1 MKITVI
7 GGGNIGTQ
15 FAVHCSQQNDTC
27 IYTSTPEVFI
37 PDIRIIDENSRI
49 TLTGKNIRATYDA
62 DIAFK
67 NADYIFITYPAFM
80 LGKIAED
87 LLPFAHDGLHIGIIP
102 GTGGGECAFREH
114 IKKGATLFGLQ
125 RVPSVARL
133 TEKGKEVRAVGYRAQ
148 LYVAALPHEKARK
161 IARTVEDIF
170 GISCDSMPNYLNL
183 TLTPSNPILHTTRL
197 RTLFGDYRK
206 GVFYD
211 RVPLF
216 YEEWNDESSELL
228 FKCDAE
234 VQQICAAL
242 SEFDLSFV
250 KSLKDHYENHTIQG
264 FTAKLRSITG
274 FKGLPSPMIQTD
286 RGYIPDFSS
295 RYFSADFPYGL
306 SILVQIG
313 EFLGLNISNM
323 KETLEWY
330 RKVSDNTDEFSFA
343 DFGINDLESFL
354 KFYRT

>member
-37 PDIRIIDENSRI
+37 PDIRIIDENGRI
-49 TLTGKNIRATYDA
+49 TLTGKNIRATSDA
-62 DIAFK
+62 DTAFK

-80 LGKIAED
+80 LDGIAET
-87 LLPFAHDGLHIGIIP
+87 LLPFAHDGLHIGIVP
-102 GTGGGECAFREH
+102 GTGGGECAFRKH
-114 IKKGATLFGLQ
+114 IKKGATVFGLQ

-133 TEKGKEVRAVGYRAQ
+133 TERGKEVRAVGYRNQ
-148 LYVAALPHEKARK
+148 LYVAALPYGKAPE
-161 IARTVEDIF
+161 IARTVGDIF
-170 GISCDSMPNYLNL
+170 GISCDCMPNYLNL

-197 RTLFGDYRK
+197 RTLFGDYRE

-211 RVPLF
+211 RIPLF
-216 YEEWNDESSELL
+216 YEEWSDESSELL
-228 FKCDAE
+228 FRCDAE

-274 FKGLPSPMIQTD
+274 FKGLPSPMIRTD
-286 RGYIPDFSS
+286 RGYIPDFGS

-313 EFLGLNISNM
+313 EFLSLDIPDM
-323 KETLEWY
+323 KETLGWY
-330 RKVSDNTDEFSFA
+330 RKVSGNTDEYSFA
-343 DFGINDLESFL
+343 AYGINSLESFL
-354 KFYRT
+354 EFYRT